1 MNFFRRYF
9 LVPKI
14 ESNQKWIKILLI
26 PFLLNTVTVLSSF
39 FSRSINATYVQ
50 IGEEKRI
57 IRLKRRIDL
66 ASFAIKFMEKSVA
79 REDLGGG
86 ALAIDLRRK

>member
-14 ESNQKWIKILLI
+14 ESNQKWIKIPLI
-26 PFLLNTVTVLSSF
+26 PFLLNTVLSSF

>member
-14 ESNQKWIKILLI
+14 ESNQKWIKIPLI

-79 REDLGGG
+79 REDLEGG

>member
-9 LVPKI
+9 LPKI
-14 ESNQKWIKILLI
+14 ESSQKWIKIPLI

-66 ASFAIKFMEKSVA
+66 ASFAIKFMKKSVA